1 MILKENTR
9 LIINL
14 TKTKEHG
21 KIKCDKYWPSEVGKS
36 IKFEE
41 NEQQIELILIS
52 SESLMQNLI
61 RRKLKIFN
69 RTLNREVREII

>member
-1 MILKENTR
+1 MAIMVPVLP
-9 LIINL
+9 I
-14 TKTKEHG
+14 
-21 KIKCDKYWPSEVGKS
+21 PA
-36 IKFEE
+36 
-41 NEQQIELILIS
+41 EQQIELILIS